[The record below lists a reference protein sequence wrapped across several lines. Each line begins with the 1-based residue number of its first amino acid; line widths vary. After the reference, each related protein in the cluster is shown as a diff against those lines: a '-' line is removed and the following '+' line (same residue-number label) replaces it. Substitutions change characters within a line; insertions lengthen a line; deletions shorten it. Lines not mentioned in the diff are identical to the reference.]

1 MAYDYD
7 YDYDTALL
15 RALVD
20 EMAAVPPDRRV
31 EALKRAVIEYGG
43 RWDLPSDKPGVYQP
57 VLLSAQVLGVFAFAE
72 TIEELPVNWLRVAK
86 NALAGECA

>member
-1 MAYDYD
+1 MA

-31 EALKRAVIEYGG
+31 EALKRAVIEHGG

-57 VLLSAQVLGVFAFAE
+57 VLLSAQVFGVCAFAE
-72 TIEELPVNWLRVAK
+72 TIEELPVNWLRAAE
-86 NALAGECA
+86 NALAWGTAGECA

>member
-7 YDYDTALL
+7 YNTALL

>member
-1 MAYDYD
+1 MA

-15 RALVD
+15 RVLVD
-20 EMAAVPPDRRV
+20 EMAAGPPDRRV
-31 EALKRAVIEYGG
+31 EALKRAVIEHGG

-57 VLLSAQVLGVFAFAE
+57 VLLSAQVFGVFAFAE
-72 TIEELPVNWLRVAK
+72 TIEELPVNWLRTAK